1 MSLQQRITALAQAI
15 GADVKILLAA
25 QGSLSA
31 LNTTAKTSLVLAINE
46 VLSIANDASS
56 AAGASIDDTAPSNTK
71 TYSSTKITGLLADLK
86 NQILGGA
93 SAAYDTLQE
102 IEAEIG
108 NDKSAL
114 ANLLTAVGN
123 RLSFADAQ
131 SLTAAQQLQACT
143 NLGIGDPTTDFVA
156 AYTVARS

>member
-1 MSLQQRITALAQAI
+1 M
-15 GADVKILLAA
+15 
-25 QGSLSA
+25 
-31 LNTTAKTSLVLAINE
+31 NTTEKVSLVAAINE
-46 VLSIANDASS
+46 VLQLAQAAAG
-56 AAGASIDDTAPSNTK
+56 AAGASIDDTAASNTK

-156 AYTVARS
+156 AYNAAKA

>member
-1 MSLQQRITALAQAI
+1 MSLQTRITELAQSIA
-15 GADVKILLAA
+15 ADIKLLKAN
-25 QGSLSA
+25 QGNLSV
-31 LNTTAKTSLVLAINE
+31 LNTTAKNSLVAAINE
-46 VLSIANDASS
+46 VLQLAQAAAG
-56 AAGASIDDTAPSNTK
+56 AAGASIDDTAASNTK

-102 IEAEIG
+102 IEAKLG
-108 NDKSAL
+108 SDDTAL

-123 RLSFADAQ
+123 RISFADAQ

-156 AYTVARS
+156 AYTAAKS

>member
-1 MSLQQRITALAQAI
+1 MSLQTRITELAQSIA
-15 GADVKILLAA
+15 ADIKLLKAN
-25 QGSLSA
+25 QGNLA
-31 LNTTAKTSLVLAINE
+31 VLNTTEKVSLVAAINE
-46 VLSIANDASS
+46 VLQLAQAAAG
-56 AAGASIDDTAPSNTK
+56 AAGASIDDTAASNTK

-156 AYTVARS
+156 AYNAAKA